1 MSTTT
6 AKPPT
11 PPTASLSLSGSNKTD
26 LHRRSLDG
34 QNAQPRRSG
43 GGEAWAASEARK
55 LIVGRE
61 ISVSGEISCCDVL
74 MIEGTVEAR
83 LREGRYMEVAETGTF
98 KGSVEIAEAE
108 IAGHFEG
115 ELTVHGRLRVRAS
128 GRVQGVIRY
137 AELEVD
143 VGGQV
148 LGDVQLVP
156 ATTSPVPRPM
166 PVESPPRLAGFP
178 AVPPASAADR
188 EAVAN
193 AASGT
198 RGG

>member
-11 PPTASLSLSGSNKTD
+11 PPTASFPLSESSKTD

-43 GGEAWAASEARK
+43 GGEAWATSEARK

-156 ATTSPVPRPM
+156 ATASPMPRPV
-166 PVESPPRLAGFP
+166 PVESSRLAGFP

-188 EAVAN
+188 EAVAKT
-193 AASGT
+193 ATGT
-198 RGG
+198 RMG